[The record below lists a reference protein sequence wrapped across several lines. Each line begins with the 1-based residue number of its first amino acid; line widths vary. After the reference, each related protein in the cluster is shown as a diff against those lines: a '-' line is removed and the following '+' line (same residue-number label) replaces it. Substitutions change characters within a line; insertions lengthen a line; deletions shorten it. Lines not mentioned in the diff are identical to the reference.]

1 MPSIHIKTIINAKIQ
16 ICFDLS
22 CSIDLHTISTS
33 KTREKA
39 IAGVTSGIVKLNDS
53 ITWEATHFG
62 IRQKLTSKITQ
73 FEEPKHFRDEQI
85 KGAFKFMKHDH
96 YFEECEGMTIMTDH
110 FQFSSPYGVIGKIVD
125 VLVLKSYLR
134 RFLIVRNSV
143 IQEYAES
150 EKWKLILSRDE

>member
-1 MPSIHIKTIINAKIQ
+1 MPSIHLRTKINAKIN

-22 CSIDLHTISTS
+22 RSVDLHTISTS
-33 KTREKA
+33 KTKEKA
-39 IAGVTSGIVKLNDS
+39 IDGVTAGVVKLNDS
-53 ITWEATHFG
+53 ITWEATHLG
-62 IRQKLTSKITQ
+62 IRQQLTSKITQ

-96 YFEECEGMTIMTDH
+96 YFEECEGFTVMTDH

-125 VLVLKSYLR
+125 ALVLKRYLR

-143 IQEYAES
+143 IKDYAES
-150 EKWKLILSRDE
+150 GKWKLILSRNE